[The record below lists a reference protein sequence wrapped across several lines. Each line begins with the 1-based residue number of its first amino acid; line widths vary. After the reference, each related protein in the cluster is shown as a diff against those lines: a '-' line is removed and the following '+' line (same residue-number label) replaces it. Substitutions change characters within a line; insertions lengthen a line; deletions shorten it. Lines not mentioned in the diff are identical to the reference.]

1 MLGIRSTGGN
11 KMKLE
16 TIHIDNTV
24 RSGLNSFTDGVI
36 FRDTKVLITL
46 NLPDGQKTTIEGE
59 WRHMSDANRLSE
71 RITMLQHAIYEQ
83 YEEYRADIP
92 VSWSR

>member
-1 MLGIRSTGGN
+1 MN
-11 KMKLE
+11 KTKGCL
-16 TIHIDNTV
+16 IANFATV
-24 RSGLNSFTDGVI
+24 P
-36 FRDTKVLITL
+36 L

>member
-16 TIHIDNTV
+16 TIQIDNTV

-36 FRDTKVLITL
+36 IRDTKVLITL
-46 NLPDGQKTTIEGE
+46 NLPDGWKPTIEGE
-59 WRHMSDANRLSE
+59 WRHMSDADTLSD
-71 RITMLQHAIYEQ
+71 RIKMLQHAIYERYQ
-83 YEEYRADIP
+83 GYSADIP
-92 VSWSR
+92 ASWAR